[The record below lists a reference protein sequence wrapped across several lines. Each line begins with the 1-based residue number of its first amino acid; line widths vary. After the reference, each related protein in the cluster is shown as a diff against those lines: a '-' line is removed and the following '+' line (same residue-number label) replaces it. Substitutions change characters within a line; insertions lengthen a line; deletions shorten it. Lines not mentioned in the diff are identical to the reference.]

1 MLNVL
6 MQQQLAQFPSGPD
19 KHTQA
24 VTTFRP
30 QTMTDPLG
38 FTLLRCL
45 LLTTLDVSS
54 RPRLHSP
61 KPTVKPRSPLTKES

>member
-6 MQQQLAQFPSGPD
+6 MQLQLAQFPSGVEKPA
-19 KHTQA
+19 QA
-24 VTTFRP
+24 ATTFRP
-30 QTMTDPLG
+30 QTMSDPLG
-38 FTLLRCL
+38 FTLLRRL